1 MVGGGPIAGRG
12 TLEQAAQVV
21 WSGHRWSK
29 RRSRL
34 LPPPDFDNPS
44 DLVQCGGGGLR
55 SLACLARISRPKK
68 SAENMQTVES
78 PGGSAASHW
87 QQPMTE
93 ASPNLATLLRH
104 QEWVR
109 ALARSLVADPARA
122 DDVAQQTMLEAMT
135 RAPQALRAPQAWLAQ
150 VARNAANALFR
161 QEQRRRRREQV
172 VATATADATAPD
184 PAIAVQRAEAHKRV
198 VDALFTVPEP
208 YHTVLVLRYFEDL
221 GAQEIA
227 RRLGRPEATVRTQL
241 QRGLE
246 RMRQQL
252 DGEFGGDR
260 HAWCTMLMPLWGGQP
275 AAVGVAW
282 ITTIGALLMTKW
294 ILSVAAALA
303 AALAVAFL
311 LLPDFTAA
319 ERAPSPS
326 GVDGTGVVAQASPP
340 PRPTELPEA
349 TQRDAVA
356 NAPQEV
362 AATPPAGGL
371 RGRVVNLEGAA
382 LPGLVLAHQRPG
394 RPQLRG
400 SVLVVGDTSVDLDQ
414 PGLRELLQHD
424 AGALQFAQGFGS
436 AAGDVLTLLR
446 GKPLPRPRVTTDAA
460 GRFAFDA
467 PVAIAELVVD
477 QPDLML
483 YGTGKLPDDEELL
496 LVVGAAVAA
505 KGQVRDEAGLPVG
518 DAYVSYGYQISS
530 LPGFAA
536 RLRST
541 SGYRSGSMSSD
552 AEGRFDLGLVPV
564 HPLIRLTIQKRGF
577 ELWSLATTEI
587 RGPLAC
593 TLRPAIEVAK
603 PRVSGIVRLV
613 DGLPAAGAMVNFGQ
627 DSAVCA
633 EDGSFA
639 LVVTSLH
646 KEAPLTAW
654 LPDLQPC
661 IVSDLGRRLHDD
673 ATAGE
678 QLELQLGPAAL
689 RITGVVL
696 DAGGKPMPRMRLLAI
711 GSTLLG
717 SSTEFL
723 EHRIGGQGTVESD
736 NKGRFEMR
744 GLSARDYVLRAIDP
758 RTLLVIESAPIAAG
772 TAEVVLRQP
781 EGAFLDRVEGR
792 VVDRF
797 GQPVRGVSVWLSTP
811 LVKGPNFSSSL
822 PRNNGVTTDQQGRFV
837 VRHCPH
843 HGVQLVFGGDGIV
856 RKEAAVPGDGLPLQV
871 QITRELRFRL
881 QSPGSVP
888 ATAFEVR
895 DEAGVVLQTTEL
907 RPNVQS
913 AYQRVPIRGEP
924 VTFVVEDT
932 AVRIVLFAGE
942 RELLAQPLVLRVGD
956 VAELAY

>member
-1 MVGGGPIAGRG
+1 
-12 TLEQAAQVV
+12 
-21 WSGHRWSK
+21 
-29 RRSRL
+29 
-34 LPPPDFDNPS
+34 
-44 DLVQCGGGGLR
+44 
-55 SLACLARISRPKK
+55 
-68 SAENMQTVES
+68 
-78 PGGSAASHW
+78 
-87 QQPMTE
+87 MTE

-172 VATATADATAPD
+172 VATAAADASAPD
-184 PAIAVQRAEAHKRV
+184 PAITVHRAEAHKRV

-260 HAWCTMLMPLWGGQP
+260 HAWCTMLMPLWGSQP
-275 AAVGVAW
+275 AAVGVGW

-303 AALAVAFL
+303 VAFL

-319 ERAPSPS
+319 ERVPSATDA
-326 GVDGTGVVAQASPP
+326 DGAGVVAQASPP
-340 PRPTELPEA
+340 SRPAELPEA
-349 TQRDAVA
+349 AQREVVA

-362 AATPPAGGL
+362 AATPAAGGL
-371 RGRVVNLEGAA
+371 RGRVVDLEGAA

-394 RPQLRG
+394 RPQLLG

-414 PGLRELLQHD
+414 PGLRDSLQHD
-424 AGALQFAQGFGS
+424 AGAAMFAERFGP

-446 GKPLPRPRVTTDAA
+446 GQPLLRPFATSDAT
-460 GRFAFDA
+460 GRIAFDA
-467 PVAIAELVVD
+467 AVAIAELVVD

-483 YGTGKLPDDEELL
+483 YGTGRLPEDEELL
-496 LVVGAAVAA
+496 LVVGPAVQAN
-505 KGQVRDEAGLPVG
+505 GQVRDETGLPIG
-518 DAYVSYGYQISS
+518 DAYVSFGYQLDA

-541 SGYRSGSMSSD
+541 SGYRSRSESSD
-552 AEGRFDLGLVPV
+552 AGGRFGLGLIPA
-564 HPLIRLTIQKRGF
+564 HPSIRLTAQKRGF
-577 ELWSLATTEI
+577 QPWEI
-587 RGPLAC
+587 VTSTIHGPLDC
-593 TLRPAIEVAK
+593 VLRPAIEPAR

-613 DGLPAAGAMVNFGQ
+613 DGLPAAGARVNFGQ
-627 DSAVCA
+627 DSTVCA
-633 EDGSFA
+633 EDGSFV

-654 LPDLQPC
+654 LPELQPC
-661 IVSDLGRRLHDD
+661 IVPDLGRRLHDD

-696 DAGGKPMPRMRLLAI
+696 DADGKPLPRMRLLAV

-717 SSTEFL
+717 SSTEVL
-723 EHRIGGQGTVESD
+723 EHRIGGQGSVESD
-736 NKGRFEMR
+736 NKGRFAMR

-792 VVDRF
+792 AVDRF
-797 GQPVRGVSVWLSTP
+797 GQPVQGVSVWLSTP
-811 LVKGPNFSSSL
+811 LVKGPSFSTSL
-822 PRNNGVTTDQQGRFV
+822 PRNDGVITDQQGRFV
-837 VRHCPH
+837 LRRCPR
-843 HGVQLVFGGDGIV
+843 HGVQLVFGGDGFV
-856 RKEAAVPGDGLPLQV
+856 RTESAVPGDGLPLQV
-871 QITRELRFRL
+871 QITRQLRFRL
-881 QSPGSVP
+881 QAPGSVP

-913 AYQRVPIRGEP
+913 AYRRVPIRAEP
-924 VTFVVEDT
+924 VTFVVDDT
-932 AVRIVLFAGE
+932 AARIVFFAGE

>member
-1 MVGGGPIAGRG
+1 
-12 TLEQAAQVV
+12 
-21 WSGHRWSK
+21 
-29 RRSRL
+29 
-34 LPPPDFDNPS
+34 
-44 DLVQCGGGGLR
+44 
-55 SLACLARISRPKK
+55 
-68 SAENMQTVES
+68 
-78 PGGSAASHW
+78 
-87 QQPMTE
+87 MTE

-150 VARNAANALFR
+150 VARNAAKALFR
-161 QEQRRRRREQV
+161 QEQRRRRREQA
-172 VATATADATAPD
+172 VASAAADATTPD
-184 PAIAVQRAEAHKRV
+184 PAVTVQRAEAHKRV
-198 VDALFTVPEP
+198 VDVLFTVPEP

-260 HAWCTMLMPLWGGQP
+260 NAWCTMLMPLWGGQP

-282 ITTIGALLMTKW
+282 MTTIGALLMTKW
-294 ILSVAAALA
+294 ILSVA

-319 ERAPSPS
+319 ERAPSPT
-326 GVDGTGVVAQASPP
+326 GADGTGVVAQASPP
-340 PRPTELPEA
+340 PRPAELPAA
-349 TQRDAVA
+349 TQREVVA

-362 AATPPAGGL
+362 VATPSAGGL

-394 RPQLRG
+394 RAQLRG
-400 SVLVVGDTSVDLDQ
+400 RVLVVGDTSVDLDQ
-414 PGLRELLQHD
+414 PGLRESLQHE
-424 AGALQFAQGFGS
+424 AGAAMFAQGFGP

-446 GKPLPRPRVTTDAA
+446 GQPLPRPSVTTDAA
-460 GRFAFDA
+460 GRFTFDA
-467 PVAIAELVVD
+467 DIAIAEIVMD
-477 QPDLML
+477 QPDLLL
-483 YGTGKLPDDEELL
+483 YGTGKLPGDEELL
-496 LVVGAAVAA
+496 LVVGAAVEA
-505 KGQVRDEAGLPVG
+505 KGQVRDEAGASIA
-518 DAYVSYGYQISS
+518 DAHVSFGYQLES
-530 LPGFAA
+530 LPGFPG

-541 SGYRSGSMSSD
+541 SGYRSGTASSD
-552 AEGRFDLGLVPV
+552 AEGRFGLGRIPV

-577 ELWSLATTEI
+577 QAWSLATTEI
-587 RGPLAC
+587 YGPLAC
-593 TLRPAIEVAK
+593 TLRPAIEAAR
-603 PRVSGIVRLV
+603 PRVSGIVRLA
-613 DGLPAAGAMVNFGQ
+613 DGLPAAGARVNFGQ

-646 KEAPLTAW
+646 TEAPLTAW
-654 LPDLQPC
+654 LPELQPC
-661 IVSDLGRRLHDD
+661 IVSDLGKRLHDD

-689 RITGVVL
+689 HITGVVL
-696 DAGGKPMPRMRLLAI
+696 DADGKPLPRMRLLAV

-717 SSTEFL
+717 SSTEVL
-723 EHRIGGQGTVESD
+723 EHHIGGQGSVESD
-736 NKGRFEMR
+736 NKGRFAMR

-781 EGAFLDRVEGR
+781 EGAFLDRVEGH

-797 GQPVRGVSVWLSTP
+797 GQPVRGVSVWLITP
-811 LVKGPNFSSSL
+811 LVKGPNFSTSL

-837 VRHCPH
+837 VRRCPH

-856 RKEAAVPGDGLPLQV
+856 RKEAAVPGDGLPMQV

-895 DEAGVVLQTTEL
+895 DEAGAVLQVTEL
-907 RPNVQS
+907 RPGMQS
-913 AYQRVPIRGEP
+913 VYRRVPIRVEP

-932 AVRIVLFAGE
+932 AARIVFFADE
-942 RELLAQPLVLRVGD
+942 RELLVQPLVLRVGD